1 MATRPFIIVTR
12 RLPHAIETI
21 LMSAY
26 DAQLNSDDEPM
37 GEARLR
43 AAFRD
48 ADAVLC
54 TVGDRI
60 TAATMDTTPMRA
72 RLLCSFGVGTDHIDL
87 DVARSRGLAVSNTPG
102 VLTECT
108 ADLTIALMLATMRR
122 MGEAE
127 RELRAGEWTG
137 WRPTHMLG
145 ARAHGRTL
153 GIVGFGRI
161 GRAVARRAHHGFGM
175 RILFHTPHPPLDSVA
190 DTVGASAMPSLEALL
205 AASDIVSLHCPANET
220 TRNLMNAERIAS
232 MKTGAFLI
240 NTARGDLVDEDA
252 LLAALRS
259 GKLRGAGL
267 DVFVNEPR
275 VETKLLALDN
285 VVVLPHIGSAT
296 LETRTE
302 MGMRAVAN
310 LRAFF
315 AGKPLPDPV
324 VQPPG

>member
-1 MATRPFIIVTR
+1 MATRPFIVVTR
-12 RLPHAIETI
+12 RLPHVIETI
-21 LMSAY
+21 LTSEF

-37 GEARLR
+37 SEARIR
-43 AAFRD
+43 TAFRD

-60 TAATMDTTPMRA
+60 TAATMDIASMRA
-72 RLLCSFGVGTDHIDL
+72 QLLCNFGVGTDHIDL
-87 DVARSRGLAVSNTPG
+87 DAARSRGLAVSNTPG

-108 ADLTIALMLATMRR
+108 ADLTIALMLAATRR

-127 RELRAGEWTG
+127 RE
-137 WRPTHMLG
+137 
-145 ARAHGRTL
+145 
-153 GIVGFGRI
+153 F
-161 GRAVARRAHHGFGM
+161 
-175 RILFHTPHPPLDSVA
+175 
-190 DTVGASAMPSLEALL
+190 
-205 AASDIVSLHCPANET
+205 
-220 TRNLMNAERIAS
+220 
-232 MKTGAFLI
+232 I

-259 GKLRGAGL
+259 GKLGGAGL

-275 VETKLLALDN
+275 IEAKLLAADI
-285 VVVLPHIGSAT
+285 VVVVPHIGSAT
-296 LETRTE
+296 LETRTD

-324 VQPPG
+324 VQPPD